1 MQELICFGYFIIFVG
16 PYLNLMK
23 QLHIKTILM
32 IDDDPDD
39 CLLLSQAIK
48 EVFSEITLL
57 IMEGCSLINNMS
69 NFKPVPDCIF
79 LDLNMPV
86 LNGFECMDMIRL
98 NKQFDNTPIF
108 IYSTSS
114 DISQIRQ
121 CYLKGA
127 QLYIQKPSS
136 FSKIKEIIRKISVIN
151 ISDLKEHQ
159 IHCKIFTG

>member
-1 MQELICFGYFIIFVG
+1 MLKLFYYFCFS
-16 PYLNLMK
+16 YLNLMK
-23 QLHIKTILM
+23 QLHIKRILM

-39 CLLLSQAIK
+39 CLLLGQAIK
-48 EVFSEITLL
+48 EVFSDITLFV
-57 IMEGCSLINNMS
+57 MEGCSLINNIS
-69 NFKPVPDCIF
+69 NFNPIPDCIF

-86 LNGFECMDMIRL
+86 LNGFECMDMIRS
-98 NKQFDNTPIF
+98 NSQFDNTPIF

-114 DISQIRQ
+114 DISQIKQ

-136 FSKIKEIIRKISVIN
+136 FSKIKEVIRKISVID

-159 IHCKIFTG
+159 THCKIFTG